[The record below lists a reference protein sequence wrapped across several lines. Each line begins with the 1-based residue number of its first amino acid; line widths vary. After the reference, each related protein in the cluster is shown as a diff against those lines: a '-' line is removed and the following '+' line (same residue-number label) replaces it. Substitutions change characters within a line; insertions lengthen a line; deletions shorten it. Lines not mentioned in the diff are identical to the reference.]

1 MMLIFNTS
9 ILSKEGAIVQKIVVK
24 NCIASVEMLF
34 NTLKKFPF
42 NAYVTRSEND
52 KDSSVKETFIYIY
65 HSHEVSFDTLSNA
78 KDVVR
83 HVIVNC
89 QNISFKLSEF
99 NNTIDALTKDYKQFE
114 NETTKSNSSTTK
126 KISD

>member
-1 MMLIFNTS
+1 MLQFNTN

-65 HSHEVSFDTLSNA
+65 HNHEVSLDTLLNT
-78 KDVVR
+78 KDIVR
-83 HVIVNC
+83 DVIVNC

-99 NNTIDALTKDYKQFE
+99 NNTINALTKDCKRFE
-114 NETTKSNSSTTK
+114 NETTKSNSSTAK
-126 KISD
+126 KVSD

>member
-1 MMLIFNTS
+1 MLIFNTN
-9 ILSKEGAIVQKIVVK
+9 ILSKEDAIVQKIVVK

-52 KDSSVKETFIYIY
+52 KNSSVKETFIYIY
-65 HSHEVSFDTLSNA
+65 HSHEVSFDTLSSI
-78 KDVVR
+78 KDIVR
-83 HVIVNC
+83 DIIVNC

-99 NNTIDALTKDYKQFE
+99 NNAINALTKDCKLFE
-114 NETTKSNSSTTK
+114 NETTKSDSSTAK
-126 KISD
+126 KVSD

>member
-1 MMLIFNTS
+1 MLQFNTN

-65 HSHEVSFDTLSNA
+65 H
-78 KDVVR
+78 
-83 HVIVNC
+83 I
-89 QNISFKLSEF
+89 
-99 NNTIDALTKDYKQFE
+99 
-114 NETTKSNSSTTK
+114 
-126 KISD
+126 

>member
-1 MMLIFNTS
+1 MLIFNTS

-42 NAYVTRSEND
+42 NTYVTRSEND
-52 KDSSVKETFIYIY
+52 KDSSVKKTFIYIY
-65 HSHEVSFDTLSNA
+65 HNHEVSLDTLLNT
-78 KDVVR
+78 KDIVR
-83 HVIVNC
+83 DVIVNC

-99 NNTIDALTKDYKQFE
+99 NNTINALTKDCKRFE
-114 NETTKSNSSTTK
+114 NETTKSNSSTAK
-126 KISD
+126 KVSD